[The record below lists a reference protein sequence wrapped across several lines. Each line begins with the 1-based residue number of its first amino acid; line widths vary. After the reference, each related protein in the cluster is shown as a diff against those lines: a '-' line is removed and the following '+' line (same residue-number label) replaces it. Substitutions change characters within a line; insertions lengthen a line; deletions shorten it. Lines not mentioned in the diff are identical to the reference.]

1 MTFPIRQIGGGDKT
15 PWFLE
20 GGVSP
25 SLCVAAY
32 QALGATK
39 EGSYVNLANP
49 GRYTLV
55 PYGNPILDPAKGWI
69 FNGTNQRLDTGVM
82 PASSAWTLIVRFA
95 GTSQTCVGCIQG
107 GGPYSRFYIYSRDST
122 GAYTFGAGSGSE
134 VEKTGNYKSSSVY
147 AISNGACFTNGVSD
161 GQGTGSWSNLSVAVQ
176 IGSLLFNSTYYY
188 YAGTVQ
194 AVAIYS
200 GTLTNAQIA
209 AISDRMLQLSGTSE
223 VPLFEGA
230 KDFFLLP
237 GISSVDGALAGTIDV
252 VSTFSGSCG
261 VSGVLAG
268 NIDASSSFAGET
280 IAPVNG
286 LLEGSV
292 ATTASL
298 VGDLTEG
305 ATGTLAGSV
314 DVFSSFAGR
323 TCESANSG
331 GFYLSCDG
339 DDGSTSFVDTYGCH
353 PVVAYGNA
361 QVDTTQKKYGTG
373 SLYISGAGDYLQS
386 PDNADWDFGSG
397 DFTIQFWMRFSE
409 APELYPKLISIEQD
423 SGNGLFIWQVHDI
436 LIGVDL
442 EGENV
447 GRVSLSNEWTFAADT
462 WTHIALTRYGN
473 VWTLWVNGVAGPDAV
488 QTLNYTIPAFN
499 APLRI
504 GDPDY
509 AANAWIDDVLI
520 LKGAALYTENFTP
533 SGPFFTVEGSLAG
546 SAEISSSLAG
556 EIVVPIE
563 GLLEG
568 SVEVVS
574 SLEGISPVFGELA
587 GIVPIILSDDGL
599 HGAVNFSCNLAGKFG
614 FFGVFSLRV
623 IDATSEITG
632 NFANDLLE
640 EQAFFYSELA
650 EEHRKNLQD
659 GLIFSLTQNYS
670 ALLVQE
676 IEDGFLFADLL
687 KAIFQANLS
696 EGFLLQDDVD
706 AILRQLALLEEILS
720 FNLVQGSSALFD
732 QVLVSAA
739 LLSDLLHNVDVRMIE
754 DTAVFSDNLASVV
767 SLMAS
772 LLETSIWGDANSSH
786 LTVWGRVQ
794 DAAIFSDALDWTALW
809 DAVLEDAIVF
819 SGAITI
825 DGTDYVAWV
834 LNPSNKAFSSY
845 SNFPFNS
852 FVQIENQAF
861 GIADDGIYLLE
872 GEDDDGEDIE
882 GRLRMGLMDFGS
894 SMWKNV
900 RHAYLGI
907 VSGGENLI
915 LRTVAIKEGNR
926 VQDEYVL
933 KPKESRSAFET
944 RAQFSNAVQARYWSL
959 EVESTGPVEIESI
972 ELGVI
977 LLPRKR

>member
-1 MTFPIRQIGGGDKT
+1 MTFPIRQIGGGGKT

-39 EGSYVNLANP
+39 GGSYVNLANP

-55 PYGNPILDPAKGWI
+55 PYGNPIHDPTKGWT
-69 FNGTNQRLDTGVM
+69 FNGTNQRLDTGIA
-82 PASSAWTLIVRFA
+82 PTSSSWTLIVRFA
-95 GTSQTCVGCIQG
+95 DTSRTCVGSISG
-107 GGPYSRFYIYSRDST
+107 NSPYTRFYIYNRDSA

-134 VEKTGNYKSSSVY
+134 VDKTGNYRSSNVF

-161 GQGTGSWSNLSVAVQ
+161 GQGTGSWSNSTAAIQ
-176 IGSLLFNSTYYY
+176 IGCLLFNSTYYY
-188 YAGTVQ
+188 AAGTVQ

-314 DVFSSFAGR
+314 DVSFSFAGR

-331 GFYLSCDG
+331 GFYLNCDG
-339 DDGSTSFVDTYGCH
+339 EDGSTSFVDTYGCH

-361 QVDTTQKKYGTG
+361 QVDTAQKKYGTG
-373 SLYISGAGDYLQS
+373 SLYIPGAGDYLQS

-409 APELYPKLISIEQD
+409 APELFPKLLSIEQD
-423 SGNGLFIWQVHDI
+423 SGNTLFFMQVLDSN
-436 LIGVDL
+436 LGVNL
-442 EGENV
+442 EGGGV
-447 GRVSLSNEWTFAADT
+447 GRISIYNEWTFAADT
-462 WTHIALTRYGN
+462 WVHVALTRYGN
-473 VWTLWVNGVAGPDAV
+473 VWTLWVDGVEGPYAS

-499 APLRI
+499 APLKI

-509 AANAWIDDVLI
+509 AANVWIDDILI
-520 LKGAALYTENFTP
+520 LKGTALYTEDFTP
-533 SGPFFTVEGSLAG
+533 SGPFFTAEGPLSG
-546 SAEISSSLAG
+546 SVDISSSLAG
-556 EIVVPIE
+556 EIVVPVE

-568 SVEVVS
+568 NVEVTS
-574 SLEGISPVFGELA
+574 SLIGYGLVSGELA
-587 GIVPIILSDDGL
+587 GLVPVVFAEDGL
-599 HGAVNFSCNLAGKFG
+599 HGVIDFSSSLAGKFG
-614 FFGVFSLRV
+614 FYGVMPARFIDAVSSFSGVFAD
-623 IDATSEITG
+623 I
-632 NFANDLLE
+632 LLE
-640 EQAFFYSELA
+640 EQLFLSSSVV
-650 EEHRKNLQD
+650 EEHRKLLQD
-659 GLIFSLTQNYS
+659 SLVFSIDQTHS
-670 ALLVQE
+670 ALLFQE
-676 IEDGFLFADLL
+676 IEDGFLFADIL
-687 KAIFQANLS
+687 KAVFQANLS
-696 EGFLLQDDVD
+696 EGLLLQDDVD
-706 AILRQLALLEEILS
+706 AILRQLALMEEILS
-720 FNLVQGSSALFD
+720 FNLVQGSNATFV
-732 QVLVSAA
+732 QALVSAA
-739 LLSDLLHNVDVRMIE
+739 LLSDLLHNVDVREIA
-754 DTAVFSDNLASVV
+754 DTAAFSDSLASVV

-772 LLETSIWGDANSSH
+772 LLETAIWEDTISSH
-786 LTVWGRVQ
+786 LTVWGRMQ
-794 DAAIFSDALDWTALW
+794 DAVVFSDALDWTALW
-809 DAVLEDAIVF
+809 HMVLEDVVVF
-819 SGAITI
+819 SGSISL

-915 LRTVAIKEGNR
+915 LRTVAIKEGSR

-933 KPKESRSAFET
+933 KPKESRSAFEA